1 MRKERNIL
9 TALVCNVLLAYFVLA
24 VCRLLFV
31 VVNYDI
37 YAEGLRSAQLWL
49 MAKGALRF
57 DTSAVCYLNIPY
69 VVALLLPLHFKEGA
83 AMQTI
88 ARWLFV
94 VCNAVGVIANLC
106 DIVYVPFGGR
116 RTTWSLFSE
125 FSNEGNLGKVI
136 GVELVAHWYLVLAA
150 IVIIWLLWKLYTPA
164 RKSYNLSV
172 YYVSHVVLLAAVAP
186 LIVFGIR
193 GGVGRTVR
201 PISLNDANEYIT
213 SPAQAAIVLNTPFSM
228 IRTIGKNPFNEM
240 NFFDE
245 KELNEIFTPI
255 HEYAADTAK
264 VRKNVVVFIVESFG
278 KEYIGAFNPHRG
290 EPSLTPFLDSLIAVS
305 HTYARSYGNGRKSI
319 DGMPSVLSGIP
330 MFVEPFFVTPASLN
344 RVSGIAGELAREGYH
359 TAFFHGAP
367 NGSMGFQAFAKA
379 TGFKEYYGQDEY
391 DAAHPGNDDF
401 DGSWAIWD
409 EPFFKFYARTL
420 NTLPQ
425 PFVAS
430 MFSASSHHP
439 FAIPARYADVY
450 KEGKLPIHKCI
461 QYTDNALRGFFDS
474 VRGEEWFQNT
484 LFVITADHSNL
495 CLDQYYNTSAGIF
508 EVPIIFY
515 DPSGEGPF
523 APGVD
528 SVRIAQQIDIMP
540 TVLDFLGYTRPFLA
554 YGKSLLDVAPEDSYA
569 VNWLSGQY
577 QYFKDDYL
585 LIFDGEK
592 STALMNIR
600 EDKMLQNNLLGRAA
614 GEQQTIMERS
624 LKAIIQDYMAR
635 MLGDRLVPSNDK
647 E

>member
-1 MRKERNIL
+1 MRKEKNIL
-9 TALVCNVLLAYFVLA
+9 TALLCNILLAYFVLA
-24 VCRLLFV
+24 LCRVLFV
-31 VVNYDI
+31 IVNYDI
-37 YAEGLRSAQLWL
+37 YSEGLQSTQLWL

-69 VVALLLPLHFKEGA
+69 VVALLLPLHYKEGYF
-83 AMQTI
+83 MQTI
-88 ARWLFV
+88 NRWLFV
-94 VCNAVGVIANLC
+94 VCNGVGVIANLC
-106 DIVYVPFGGR
+106 DIVYVPFSGR

-136 GVELVAHWYLVLAA
+136 GVELLAHWYLVLAA
-150 IVIIWLLWKLYTPA
+150 VIIIGLMWRLYTPA
-164 RKSYNLSV
+164 RKGYNMVV
-172 YYVSHVVLLAAVAP
+172 YYASHVALLAAVAP
-186 LIVFGIR
+186 LVVFGIR

-201 PISLNDANEYIT
+201 PISLNDANEYIA
-213 SPAQAAIVLNTPFSM
+213 SPSQAAIVLNTPFSM
-228 IRTIGKNPFNEM
+228 IRTIGKNPFHEM

-255 HEYAADTAK
+255 HKYAADTAA

-278 KEYIGAFNPHRG
+278 KEYIGAYNPG
-290 EPSLTPFLDSLIAVS
+290 GASPSLTPFLDSLIAVS
-305 HTYARSYGNGRKSI
+305 HTYAYSYGNGRKSI

-344 RVSGIAGELAREGYH
+344 KVSGIAGELSGEGYH

-391 DAAHPGNDDF
+391 DAKYPDNNDF

-409 EPFFKFYARTL
+409 EPFFKYYAETL

-439 FAIPARYADVY
+439 FAIPAQYSDIY

-461 QYTDNALRGFFDS
+461 QYTDNALRGFFDAAS
-474 VRGEEWFQNT
+474 DEEWFKNT
-484 LFVITADHSNL
+484 LFVITADHSNQ
-495 CLDQYYNTSAGIF
+495 CLDGYYNTSSGIF

-515 DPSGEGPF
+515 DPSGAAPF
-523 APGVD
+523 SPGVD

-540 TVLDFLGYTRPFLA
+540 TVLDYMGYTRPFLS
-554 YGKSLLDVAPEDSYA
+554 YGKSLLRGAPEDSYA

-577 QYFKDDYL
+577 QYFKNDYL
-585 LIFDGEK
+585 LLFDGAR

-600 EDKMLQNNLLGRAA
+600 EDKMLQNNLLGQDD
-614 GEQQTIMERS
+614 EQQAVMERS

-635 MLGDRLVPSNDK
+635 MLDDRLVPSNDK
-647 E
+647 K